1 MIVSVIHTSISL
13 AIIYSS
19 YLISIEYL
27 TLLYSD
33 LGLISYVLIFT
44 MNVIF
49 SIIMPFLIFNII
61 NVKTALII
69 GGIGYII
76 WTIMFNLKIKSL
88 LIIGSILVGITS
100 AFFRTQQNVWI
111 VSLKM
116 DINKKDYYVGTYN
129 TIFNFSG
136 IIAASFALIIFILG
150 YNIEIL
156 LWITIIVSTG
166 ALISL
171 LFIKSVEIDESFKT
185 NIMDLIKYNFKI
197 ETLLIIPYILLQASN
212 LSFTYEILP
221 LMIKDEF
228 KTSIMYLIYSIT
240 FSINTYVFG
249 IIIKRVNLIF
259 ILPFT
264 IIFNLINLVLF
275 IAYSLYEF
283 NNTWF
288 IVLGFVAGIIDSI
301 LNSSIIYIYYTYFQ
315 SKVIYSLHRS
325 YICIFSA
332 IFSISVLYISIINI
346 MFMICIINLI
356 SILLYIALIYIIDI
370 KKYNINN
377 EQIV

>member
-33 LGLISYVLIFT
+33 LGFISYVLIFT

-49 SIIMPFLIFNII
+49 SIIMPFLIFNVI

-69 GGIGYII
+69 GGIGYIV

-136 IIAASFALIIFILG
+136 IIAASFTLIIFILG

-156 LWITIIVSTG
+156 LWITAIVSTG

-185 NIMDLIKYNFKI
+185 NIMDLLKYNFKI

-221 LMIKDEF
+221 LMLKDEF

-240 FSINTYVFG
+240 FSINTYIFG
-249 IIIKRVNLIF
+249 IIIKRINLIF

-264 IIFNLINLVLF
+264 IILDKF
-275 IAYSLYEF
+275 
-283 NNTWF
+283 
-288 IVLGFVAGIIDSI
+288 
-301 LNSSIIYIYYTYFQ
+301 SIIY
-315 SKVIYSLHRS
+315 
-325 YICIFSA
+325 
-332 IFSISVLYISIINI
+332 
-346 MFMICIINLI
+346 NL
-356 SILLYIALIYIIDI
+356 
-370 KKYNINN
+370 
-377 EQIV
+377 